1 MGGWGVCGAA
11 EVAAPGRGRRSTW
24 LRGSHCGG
32 RETPPHAAAH
42 PPSRGGLLRGC
53 SSPVGRR
60 AAVCPR
66 SARSLRLP
74 HPRPADTAARQPRA
88 APRRAGERSG
98 WRRRERVA
106 DPRRLLDDTAR
117 GLRRPAPAA
126 GKGGGW
132 RGGRRDSGR
141 KRAGGDPGSAE
152 SQRRR
157 ARGGRRARDAATPG
171 RHGPGG
177 RAGGRG
183 VRRRGRRA
191 LARGPRPSE
200 GGRRGSF
207 PGSSSSAWRASRPR
221 HTPPAPGFSGCLPA
235 PT

>member
-1 MGGWGVCGAA
+1 MGCGAA

-66 SARSLRLP
+66 SARSLRLS
-74 HPRPADTAARQPRA
+74 PRTQLLASPAPCRAR
-88 APRRAGERSG
+88 ERSG
-98 WRRRERVA
+98 GGGKGLRTRGSHSTTRPG
-106 DPRRLLDDTAR
+106 PRRP
-117 GLRRPAPAA
+117 GPAA

-132 RGGRRDSGR
+132 RGRRWDPGRRGPAR
-141 KRAGGDPGSAE
+141 KRAGAGDPGSAE

-157 ARGGRRARDAATPG
+157 ARGGWRETRQPRQAPAG
-171 RHGPGG
+171 RP
-177 RAGGRG
+177 A
-183 VRRRGRRA
+183 
-191 LARGPRPSE
+191 E
-200 GGRRGSF
+200 GE
-207 PGSSSSAWRASRPR
+207 
-221 HTPPAPGFSGCLPA
+221 
-235 PT
+235 